1 MDKEIIYVGKLS
13 DVVRRLNVPLSPVV
27 KAGDFV
33 FGSGRSPRNPDTG
46 ELEGGGIARETELSL
61 EGVKA
66 SLEAAGSSLDKVV
79 KCVVWVTNA
88 AHFDTV
94 NDVYG
99 RYFPIDPPARTFVT
113 VQSFPYPFDIEI
125 EYIAIA

>member
-1 MDKEIIYVGKLS
+1 MDKEIVHIGKLS
-13 DVVRRLNVPLSPVV
+13 DVARQLNVPLSPVV

-33 FGSGRSPRNPDTG
+33 FVSGRSPRNSETG
-46 ELEGGGIARETELSL
+46 ELEGGGIAKETELSL
-61 EGVKA
+61 RGIKV

-79 KCVVWVTNA
+79 KCVVWITNA

-94 NDVYG
+94 NEIYG
-99 RYFPIDPPARTFVT
+99 RYFPTDPPARTFVT

-125 EYIAIA
+125 ECIAIV